1 MAWFHS
7 APSPLSLITRH
18 PSSFLWWL
26 RFIATGKEDKEW
38 HHLPM
43 WTENGFK
50 AMPGK
55 RQCSL
60 SSVFYLF
67 KKIPS
72 AIHSFQTGGG
82 GRRRLYLLPA
92 PSAPLQD
99 YRYYLET
106 FFGYWGWESNWRL
119 AGRGQ
124 ECCWTCLQG
133 SEQTLP
139 TKNDL
144 ATVLIGP
151 RLRKPGLIQREG
163 HRWNS
168 VLNIPSTY

>member
-82 GRRRLYLLPA
+82 GGGGCTSSLPPPPHSRTIATTWRHFLVIGVESLTGVWREEARNAVEHACRAQSRL
-92 PSAPLQD
+92 S
-99 YRYYLET
+99 
-106 FFGYWGWESNWRL
+106 
-119 AGRGQ
+119 Q
-124 ECCWTCLQG
+124 ERMIWPQC
-133 SEQTLP
+133 
-139 TKNDL
+139 
-144 ATVLIGP
+144 
-151 RLRKPGLIQREG
+151 
-163 HRWNS
+163 
-168 VLNIPSTY
+168 